1 MIKVVEIR
9 LFYAK
14 IGLYFFY
21 SFGYN
26 VFIQRENLIKQIIT
40 VRHKRFATGLFWQPL
55 SVGSTPLNYA
65 KQLSQNK
72 KYTLYVDY
80 RSMIGLGDKSTGI
93 YSGLT
98 SAAAEIVDSLS
109 EFISFLGVFQATN
122 GYYLV
127 AVRNGVIIRDVL
139 FESADQARKAYTE
152 LSNIPDWGA
161 LFAPS
166 AWGMPRSQEMS
177 LYDLIRSNTSAK
189 LHQIHVFRSMVPSVA
204 FFTLVVLAG
213 GILFRD
219 KVGELFV
226 EKRKVEPNPE
236 LVAEYKQQIE
246 LKKQEAEKQIKVP
259 EVKPRERPFDF
270 LPDVMERANL
280 CYKAI
285 GFVMQPVAGWSQTYT
300 KCDEGFVSAT
310 FTRNFGTLNDFYV
323 NGAELMPGAIVQQ
336 VSENELI
343 VRVKLPELQM
353 RSSLD
358 ERDITSAVRDIMTAF
373 QKINIKAEINAVT
386 DTVSN
391 GVDTETMNIIEIA
404 ASSKLIPSEFMKI
417 FNDFQGVYMTSVVW
431 NVNTRTWKYE
441 VIVYTK

>member
-1 MIKVVEIR
+1 M
-9 LFYAK
+9 
-14 IGLYFFY
+14 
-21 SFGYN
+21 
-26 VFIQRENLIKQIIT
+26 IKQIIT
-40 VRHKRFATGLFWQPL
+40 VRRKKFATGLFWQPL
-55 SVGSTPLNYA
+55 SVGNTPLSYA
-65 KQLSQNK
+65 KQLSHSIDK
-72 KYTLYVDY
+72 KYTLYVGY
-80 RSMIGLGDKSTGI
+80 KSMIGLGDKSTGV

-139 FESADQARKAYTE
+139 FETADQARKAYTE
-152 LSNIPDWGA
+152 LSSIPDWGA
-161 LFAPS
+161 LFAPAS
-166 AWGMPRSQEMS
+166 WGMPRSQERS

-189 LHQIHVFRSMVPSVA
+189 LHQIYALRSVIPSVM
-204 FFTLVVLAG
+204 FFTLVVLIGAF
-213 GILFRD
+213 LFRD
-219 KVGELFV
+219 KIGELFV
-226 EKRKVEPNPE
+226 EKQKIEPNPE
-236 LVAEYKQQIE
+236 LVNEYKQQIE
-246 LKKQEAEKQIKVP
+246 LKKQEAEKQTTIP
-259 EVKPRERPFDF
+259 EAKAIEHPFDF

-336 VSENELI
+336 VSENEVI
-343 VRVKLPELQM
+343 VRVKLPELKTYT
-353 RSSLD
+353 SLD
-358 ERDITSAVRDIMTAF
+358 ERDVTSAMRDIMTAF
-373 QKINIKAEINAVT
+373 QKINIKADINAVT

-391 GVDTETMNIIEIA
+391 GVDTETMNVIEIA